1 MDQFVGLDVSQEV
14 THLCVVDSNGKT
26 VWQGKCSSTPEAI
39 AAAITSKAPKATR
52 IGLESGMLSTWH
64 WHALN
69 EMDLPVVC
77 LDARH
82 AKAALNMQVNKTDK
96 NDALG
101 LAQIV
106 RTGWYREV
114 KVKSMDSHTV
124 RSMLGTRAQLVGM
137 RTDIRN
143 QIRGVLKTFGI
154 VLGKSRGPLLEK
166 QVQDLAKGDGML
178 SQALRALLSVLRSVS
193 EQVLKLDRI
202 AARHAKDDK
211 ICRHLMTVPGIGS
224 LTAAAFV
231 TAVDDPEKFRKSK
244 SVGAFLGLTPRR
256 YQSGETD
263 TNGRISKCGDELA
276 RTYLYEAATSLLTKV
291 QKFSALKAWGLRI
304 AKRAG
309 MKKARVAVARKLAV
323 IMHQMW
329 LTGEEF
335 RWSNAETSAA

>member
-1 MDQFVGLDVSQEV
+1 MEQFVGLDVSQEV
-14 THLCVVDSNGKT
+14 THLCVVDSKGKT
-26 VWQGKCSSTPEAI
+26 VWQGKSSSTPDAI
-39 AAAITSKAPKATR
+39 AAAIRAKAPKVAR
-52 IGLESGMLSTWH
+52 IGLESGMLATWH

-69 EMDLPVVC
+69 DMGLPVVC

-96 NDALG
+96 NDAKG
-101 LAQIV
+101 LAHIM

-124 RSMLGTRAQLVGM
+124 RAMLGTRDQLVGM

-154 VLGKSRGPLLEK
+154 VLGKNRGQLLEAQVK
-166 QVQDLAKGDGML
+166 QLARGDGML
-178 SQALRALLSVLRSVS
+178 NEALRALLSVLRSVT
-193 EQVLKLDRI
+193 EQVANMDRL
-202 AARHAKDDK
+202 ASRHAKQDK
-211 ICRHLMTVPGIGS
+211 ICRHLMTIPGIGT
-224 LTAAAFV
+224 LTSAAFV
-231 TAVDDPEKFRKSK
+231 TAIDDPAKFRKSK

-263 TNGRISKCGDELA
+263 TNGRISKCGDQLA

-291 QKFSALKAWGLRI
+291 QKWSALKVWGLRI

-335 RWSNAETSAA
+335 RWSSAEASAA